1 MRLRWSIPLPG
12 PLSVG
17 GSMRLT
23 GGGGRSRRGGTGGAL
38 TGLLKVCAYV
48 LIAEAW
54 AAWWSLK
61 LWYVLGVL
69 VHRQVTGQPTV
80 IWRSRGGWW

>member
-23 GGGGRSRRGGTGGAL
+23 GGRRSSGGNGNLLVGAL
-38 TGLLKVCAYV
+38 KLCGYV
-48 LIAEAW
+48 LVAEAW

-61 LWYVLGVL
+61 IWYVLGVL
-69 VHRQVTGQPTV
+69 VHRQMTGQPTP